1 MTRRV
6 SDRLEFVNRSC
17 GQKKCKQYNPE
28 MHVMK
33 IHSGETQSLDKTPT
47 VSADYSMHHST
58 LICTVQ
64 NVYTVQT
71 SNFVKSSGQSV
82 VIQCA
87 IVYSERCR
95 TVYAVCAVYAVY
107 AVYAVPLAVCSL
119 CRIAVDISQ

>member
-1 MTRRV
+1 MRRV

-28 MHVMK
+28 MNVTK
-33 IHSGETQSLDKTPT
+33 ILSGETQRADSLDKTPT

-58 LICTVQ
+58 LICTIQ

-71 SNFVKSSGQSV
+71 PNFVLSSGQS

-87 IVYSERCR
+87 IVYSERCC
-95 TVYAVCAVYAVY
+95 TVY